1 MQFSSACRQVT
12 MFSLNAN
19 DIYDVVKPLHN
30 CSQIL
35 GLTSFTIKRKHGLF
49 VASINIYSIIC
60 NVSSSALCLYFGA
73 WYIKNKDEFQ
83 VMEGSD
89 VFENSIVC
97 VSFGYLSFCLL
108 QNWWFIFVRK
118 YFADILNMLTEIDND
133 LQVMKVP
140 VNHRHHKAVVLL
152 FICIV
157 KLIASVIIVAALV
170 AIGHSANTSGTQ
182 ETIVTNLFI
191 SVAVMVTTEL
201 NVYVMQHFTFW
212 MWTVKVRYEKVNLF
226 LQRSFLTSVNTSTK
240 DGLDNMNKA
249 ARLHDKL
256 VDVSKLINICYGLP
270 VKYENLNFEH
280 K

>member
-1 MQFSSACRQVT
+1 

-19 DIYDVVKPLHN
+19 DIYDVGKPLHI

-35 GLTSFTIKRKHGLF
+35 GLTSFTIKQKHGFF
-49 VASINIYSIIC
+49 VASVNIYSIIC

-73 WYIKNKDEFQ
+73 WYMKNKDEFQ
-83 VMEGSD
+83 VMEGSE

-97 VSFGYLSFCLL
+97 VSFGYLSFCLF

-157 KLIASVIIVAALV
+157 KLITSVIIVAALV
-170 AIGHSANTSGTQ
+170 AIGHTNTSGT
-182 ETIVTNLFI
+182 EEKFASKLFI
-191 SVAVMVTTEL
+191 PVAVMVTTEL

-212 MWTVKVRYEKVNLF
+212 MWTVKIRYEKINLF
-226 LQRSFLTSVNTSTK
+226 LQRSFLTSVNTSAK

-256 VDVSKLINICYGLP
+256 VDVSKSINICYGLP